1 MLLLCVVGVGE
12 TCQSFLEEVLGG
24 KGGAGTLT
32 CIINKYKLDKLI
44 EFTQDLLSK
53 LICK

>member
-1 MLLLCVVGVGE
+1 MLLLRVVGVGE

-32 CIINKYKLDKLI
+32 CIIHKDKLDKLI
-44 EFTQDLLSK
+44 EFT
-53 LICK
+53 

>member
-12 TCQSFLEEVLGG
+12 TCQSFLEEVLRG

-32 CIINKYKLDKLI
+32 SIINKYKLDKLI
-44 EFTQDLLSK
+44 EFT
-53 LICK
+53 